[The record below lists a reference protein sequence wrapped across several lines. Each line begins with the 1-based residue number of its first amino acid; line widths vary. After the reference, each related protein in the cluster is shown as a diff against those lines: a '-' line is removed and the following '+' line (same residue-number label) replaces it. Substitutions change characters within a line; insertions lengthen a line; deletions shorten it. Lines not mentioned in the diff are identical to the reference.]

1 MDAKDFAELVIRHG
15 WPVVFAVVGYR
26 LLNLIFDWLSRVEP
40 SGMFRALFNR
50 RRQHLEKMLT
60 LPYLARETRNL
71 ARAELNQLSRKKL
84 TGFSNP
90 RLQEPLIEICRRFSL
105 RPRYFTRWRSYLT
118 EKNGRVIFA
127 SRLYRF
133 VWRFFIG
140 FNLPVSTLYMGYL
153 CYLLTQIFG
162 DENLLQIFGDENLLF
177 ILLANMSIWYL
188 PWLFMTAPMAP
199 PPTAEMEGYI
209 SRYNASREASE
220 GPVKPD

>member
-1 MDAKDFAELVIRHG
+1 
-15 WPVVFAVVGYR
+15 
-26 LLNLIFDWLSRVEP
+26 
-40 SGMFRALFNR
+40 MFKTLFNR

-84 TGFSNP
+84 LGFSNP
-90 RLQEPLIEICRRFSL
+90 RLQEPLTDICRRFSL
-105 RPRYFTRWRSYLT
+105 RSRYFTRWRAYLS

-127 SRLYRF
+127 GRLYRL
-133 VWRFFIG
+133 VWRFFIW

-162 DENLLQIFGDENLLF
+162 NENLLF

-199 PPTAEMEGYI
+199 PPTAEMESYI
-209 SRYNASREASE
+209 SRYNASREAAE